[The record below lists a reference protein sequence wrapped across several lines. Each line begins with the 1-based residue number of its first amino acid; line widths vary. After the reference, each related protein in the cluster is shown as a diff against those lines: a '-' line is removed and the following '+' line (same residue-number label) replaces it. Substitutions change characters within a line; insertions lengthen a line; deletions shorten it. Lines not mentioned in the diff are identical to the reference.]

1 MRFVIG
7 VGIPAVVSGA
17 ARVLGVRIAIDVRS
31 GSQISDAYE
40 ALHFS
45 SSFQSFA
52 RIPSIAVL
60 GHNCLALLGLGAGAF
75 LPWAPPFDEFRAQ
88 QPMFGSAYVRHTKL

>member
-1 MRFVIG
+1 M
-7 VGIPAVVSGA
+7 VSGA

-31 GSQISDAYE
+31 GSQILDAYE

-60 GHNCLALLGLGAGAF
+60 GHNCLALLGLGVGAV
-75 LPWAPPFDEFRAQ
+75 LPWAPSFDGFRAQ
-88 QPMFGSAYVRHTKL
+88 PPLFGGAYVRHTKH